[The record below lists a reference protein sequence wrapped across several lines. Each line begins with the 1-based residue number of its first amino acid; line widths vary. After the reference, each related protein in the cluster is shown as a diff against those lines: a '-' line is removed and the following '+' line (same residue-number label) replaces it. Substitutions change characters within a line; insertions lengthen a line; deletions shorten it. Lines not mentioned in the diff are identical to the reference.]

1 MPKPTTIYCC
11 ACETNVVARLT
22 DGAEIYPHR
31 PDLKALPFWKCDKCG
46 NFVGCHHKTRNRTR
60 PLGCIPT
67 KQIKQMRMQIHAL
80 IDPIWQADVIPRRML
95 YKMLSRVLGREYHT
109 ADIRSMQEA
118 SKIIDFVKTIQVAS
132 NVG

>member
-1 MPKPTTIYCC
+1 MPKPKTIYCC
-11 ACETNVVARLT
+11 ACYTNVVARLT

-31 PDLKALPFWKCDKCG
+31 PDLKALPFWKCDTCG
-46 NFVGCHHKTRNRTR
+46 NFVGCHHKTRDRTR

-80 IDPIWQADVIPRRML
+80 IDPIWQADVISRRML

-109 ADIRSMQEA
+109 ADIRSTQEA
-118 SKIIDFVKTIQVAS
+118 SNIIDFVKTIKVTS